1 MAARNFCSSCG
12 SRLDAGSGFCGNCGA
27 RVPPGIPVSAAQEV
41 PSEPSSA
48 KEDATGTLDAA
59 ARGNAESPSRSDDLS
74 SRQSV
79 PVYAGT
85 LFGDLP
91 KSPESIFGSTT
102 FTDGDE
108 DKVEWYERTSVRV
121 LMLTLL
127 IAVAIVG
134 TIAYRSFRGAADG
147 NISEQNQPAAS
158 KATPTTATVVP
169 GSLHG
174 MVCDFDC
181 ENPAPNAQVKLMDQS
196 NRLVAVTGTDENG
209 RYVFHQV
216 PPGRYVV
223 SVYGGTAYTGMVSYL
238 RPVLVYSA
246 EETKV
251 ETIQIG
257 R

>member
-12 SRLDAGSGFCGNCGA
+12 SVLGAGSAYCGTCGV
-27 RVPPGIPVSAAQEV
+27 RVPSSVPVSTTEDIPHTRVSIEERAKGAVGEV
-41 PSEPSSA
+41 PH
-48 KEDATGTLDAA
+48 
-59 ARGNAESPSRSDDLS
+59 GNHESQLKPETPTQ
-74 SRQSV
+74 QSL

-91 KSPESIFGSTT
+91 KSPEGMFGSTT
-102 FTDGDE
+102 FTDGDQ
-108 DKVEWYERTSVRV
+108 DRVEWHERTTVRV

-134 TIAYRSFRGAADG
+134 TMAYRSFRGAADG
-147 NISEQNQPAAS
+147 NISDQPAAS
-158 KATPTTATVVP
+158 KTAPATAIVVP

-209 RYVFHQV
+209 KYVFHQV

-238 RPVLVYSA
+238 RPVLVYGG